1 MAAFAEDEKEDSELK
16 FEYAFVPSD
25 RHQINYR
32 QVTDARVKEVQAEQ
46 DVMKEKQ
53 EEIKTQQDVMK
64 ETQEEIKT
72 QLSGVDEAVKE
83 LLRLFREEYE

>member
-1 MAAFAEDEKEDSELK
+1 
-16 FEYAFVPSD
+16 
-25 RHQINYR
+25 
-32 QVTDARVKEVQAEQ
+32 
-46 DVMKEKQ
+46 MKEKQ

-83 LLRLFREEYE
+83 LLRLFREESE